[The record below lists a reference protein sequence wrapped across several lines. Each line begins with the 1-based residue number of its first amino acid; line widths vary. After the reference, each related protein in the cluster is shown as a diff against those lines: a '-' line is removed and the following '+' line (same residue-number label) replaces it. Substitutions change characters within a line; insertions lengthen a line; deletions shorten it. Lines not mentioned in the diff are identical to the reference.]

1 MLPLVLVG
9 PSGAGKSTI
18 VKYLQSK
25 APDSF
30 AFSVSSTTRKPREG
44 EVNGVHY
51 HFVSKD
57 EFLADV
63 EAGNFLEH

>member
-1 MLPLVLVG
+1 
-9 PSGAGKSTI
+9 
-18 VKYLQSK
+18 
-25 APDSF
+25 
-30 AFSVSSTTRKPREG
+30 
-44 EVNGVHY
+44 VHY